1 MDNKVWNWET
11 LAFVALCTIGLET
24 PVVRA
29 FLSEFFVPVGNF
41 GSLDSFSLNH
51 ISTSVIS

>member
-1 MDNKVWNWET
+1 MKFGSGKLFMQT

-24 PVVRA
+24 RVVGA

-41 GSLDSFSLNH
+41 GSPLTPAH
-51 ISTSVIS
+51 